1 MKNNKVLDRA
11 LDVISETALSFKS
24 HSETPPHV
32 TIFGSAR
39 FKEDNEHYKKTVEL
53 ARLLSEAGYPIMSG
67 AGPGIMEA
75 ANKGAIQGGSASLGA
90 SIKLPFETKENDYL
104 NHFSDHKYFFIR
116 KYFLMTKAIAI
127 VAAAGGYGTYD
138 ELCEYLTLVQT
149 GKVET
154 KIPVVL
160 LGKKFWKP
168 FDDLSRNVLLE
179 EGTISESD
187 LDLYV
192 IIDTA
197 EEAAEFLL
205 GEFKKHGI
213 PPITKES

>member
-1 MKNNKVLDRA
+1 MQNKTLDRA

-24 HSETPPHV
+24 HAETPPHV

-39 FKEDNEHYKKTVEL
+39 FKEGNVHYDKTVKL
-53 ARLLSEAGYPIMSG
+53 ATILSEAGYPIMSG

-75 ANKGAIQGGSASLGA
+75 ANKGAMAGGSASLGA

-104 NHFSDHKYFFIR
+104 SHFSDHKYFFIR
-116 KYFLMTKAIAI
+116 KYFLMTKAVAI
-127 VAAAGGYGTYD
+127 VAAAGGFGTLD
-138 ELCEYLTLVQT
+138 EVCEYLTLVQC
-149 GKVET
+149 GKVEQ

-160 LGKKFWKP
+160 LGKKFWSS
-168 FDDLSRNVLLE
+168 FDEMAKETLLA
-179 EGTISESD
+179 EGTISEAD
-187 LDLYV
+187 TKLYV

-205 GEFKKHGI
+205 SEFKKHGI
-213 PPITKES
+213 DPVVK

>member
-1 MKNNKVLDRA
+1 MQENKTLDRA

-24 HSETPPHV
+24 HANTPPHV

-39 FKEDNEHYKKTVEL
+39 FKEGNEHYDKTVKL
-53 ARLLSEAGYPIMSG
+53 AELLSEAGYPIMSG

-75 ANKGAIQGGSASLGA
+75 ANKGALQGGSASLGA

-104 NHFSDHKYFFIR
+104 THFSDHKYFFIR
-116 KYFLMTKAIAI
+116 KYFLMTKAVAI
-127 VAAAGGYGTYD
+127 VAAAGGFGTLD
-138 ELCEYLTLVQT
+138 EVCEYLTLVQT
-149 GKVET
+149 QKIES

-160 LGKKFWKP
+160 LGKDFWQS
-168 FDDLSRNVLLE
+168 FDVMARETLLP

-187 LDLYV
+187 TKLYV

-205 GEFKKHGI
+205 SEFKKHGI
-213 PPITKES
+213 PPVEKE